1 MRLFAPLLLTPL
13 LALAAPLAH
22 AQERPDRGIVELE
35 SVQSSATH
43 RSAFGRVMDVMIT
56 ALVQQQEQPR
66 ATARGAKPMARGL
79 AMQAS
84 PPKSSA
90 ARTEPR
96 IKVALGERFALPPS
110 DATALAAQDT
120 PQQ

>member
-1 MRLFAPLLLTPL
+1 
-13 LALAAPLAH
+13 
-22 AQERPDRGIVELE
+22 
-35 SVQSSATH
+35 
-43 RSAFGRVMDVMIT
+43 
-56 ALVQQQEQPR
+56 
-66 ATARGAKPMARGL
+66 
-79 AMQAS
+79 MQAS